1 MSDTEARSSDP
12 VEGANVRELRLAIVL
27 YGGASLAI
35 YMHGTTKEVQRL
47 VKASALADRG
57 VAAAA
62 PSERVYGELLAELAR
77 RNPAGVRTRV
87 VVDVVAGTSAG
98 GINGVYLSK
107 AIAHNR
113 SQDSLRDLWL
123 ERGDIKVLLRGPSWL
138 PTLLKAPVL
147 LAGAVK
153 KPVLKGDAI
162 AQWMYDALHDMDA
175 GGSQPPELQTL
186 MPPSH
191 PLELFVT
198 VTDFYGYRRNVM
210 IADPTLIG
218 ERAHRHVLSFR
229 FDGAVDQFDEAHNGA
244 LAFSARTTMS
254 FPGAFPPISLSSF
267 EAAVA
272 KDAGD
277 VSQVLPGLFR
287 IYELSGSDPHA
298 TFFIDGGVL
307 DNKPFGYAI
316 AAIKR
321 RSAESE
327 VERRLLFL
335 EPDPGGGGGAAPGGS
350 SPSPIATVL
359 ASISGLPREEPVL
372 DDILEVNRQNDRVRR
387 IRDIIETSFDP
398 IAARIEEI
406 VGTGLGRLAQEQ
418 SPAELAGL
426 SARINEDA
434 KAAAG
439 FAYATYIRSKVSG
452 VVDGFARTIC
462 RVSDFP
468 DDSNQAVFVRAVVR
482 SWGGTRLFRD
492 ENGRQAPVDDLVA
505 FLRRFDLAYGARRL
519 RFVIDGLS
527 WWYADAGKPGY
538 PTRAQLDQG
547 KKALYDARDTLL
559 DAMDGRKLL
568 TDITGDVLAVF
579 AQAPIDDCDRET
591 ARARGLR
598 RRPRRRARPPR
609 AGIRRRARRE
619 ARRFRRGA
627 LPAAVRAVRELGART
642 ARRPAGPLPGLPVLG
657 RPALSAPDRRRRR
670 RARRDPGRADEPAR
684 HRVAAAARSPQGEAR
699 RPREDALRG
708 LLRPRRPRE
717 RLPVGAPGRGR
728 APDRARPR
736 SRISPTRSARP
747 GAARR
752 SRRSSR
758 RRTARSRTPSRS
770 SSTRAASPARSSACI
785 AVSFGA
791 QWIDGSRPRASC
803 PRNS

>member
-1 MSDTEARSSDP
+1 M
-12 VEGANVRELRLAIVL
+12 
-27 YGGASLAI
+27 
-35 YMHGTTKEVQRL
+35 
-47 VKASALADRG
+47 
-57 VAAAA
+57 
-62 PSERVYGELLAELAR
+62 
-77 RNPAGVRTRV
+77 
-87 VVDVVAGTSAG
+87 
-98 GINGVYLSK
+98 
-107 AIAHNR
+107 
-113 SQDSLRDLWL
+113 
-123 ERGDIKVLLRGPSWL
+123 LLRGPSWL

-229 FDGAVDQFDEAHNGA
+229 LDGAVDQFDEAHNGA

-287 IYELSGSDPHA
+287 IYALSGLDPHA

-372 DDILEVNRQNDRVRR
+372 DDILEVNAQNDRVRR

-406 VGTGLGRLAQEQ
+406 VGTGPRPARAGA

-426 SARINEDA
+426 STRINEEA

-439 FAYATYIRSKVSG
+439 LRIRDLHSQQG
-452 VVDGFARTIC
+452 DR
-462 RVSDFP
+462 RRRRL
-468 DDSNQAVFVRAVVR
+468 RA
-482 SWGGTRLFRD
+482 
-492 ENGRQAPVDDLVA
+492 DDLPP
-505 FLRRFDLAYGARRL
+505 RRLPGRLEPGGVRQGHRPLLGRDAPLPRRERPAGSRRRSRRVPAGFDLAYGARRL

-538 PTRAQLDQG
+538 PTRAQINQG

-559 DAMDGRKLL
+559 DAMDGRGLL

-579 AQAPIDDCDRET
+579 AQAPIDAAIAKRQAPGDYAAAHADELARLEQAFGDALDAKRAGTGEALYRQLYELSESWAPERRADLLVRYLGFPFWDVLLYPLQTVADAGERDAIQVVRMSPRDTELLPPLDPHKAKLAGHGRCT
-591 ARARGLR
+591 LGPSSTAPAARATTFG
-598 RRPRRRARPPR
+598 
-609 AGIRRRARRE
+609 
-619 ARRFRRGA
+619 GA
-627 LPAAVRAVRELGART
+627 WT
-642 ARRPAGPLPGLPVLG
+642 AP
-657 RPALSAPDRRRRR
+657 SA
-670 RARRDPGRADEPAR
+670 
-684 HRVAAAARSPQGEAR
+684 
-699 RPREDALRG
+699 
-708 LLRPRRPRE
+708 
-717 RLPVGAPGRGR
+717 
-728 APDRARPR
+728 
-736 SRISPTRSARP
+736 
-747 GAARR
+747 
-752 SRRSSR
+752 
-758 RRTARSRTPSRS
+758 
-770 SSTRAASPARSSACI
+770 
-785 AVSFGA
+785 
-791 QWIDGSRPRASC
+791 
-803 PRNS
+803 